1 MRSEMEKRLLFT
13 GALTVLL
20 AASLFSC
27 APRTETRFKAKIIGY
42 NGEPTEIFYMDK
54 ASGEYKEILLPVSKE
69 GVIDTTFTL
78 DSSLYYT
85 TIFVD
90 KFMFRVS
97 IEKGKNYDATFN
109 ITKPEVETDFSFKG
123 DGSAENG
130 FTRDYGNGFGI
141 PYTFLSPEKAAN
153 GFKSYADSIDNA
165 ASGYLARLE
174 KIKNPGFD
182 EFFKDE
188 IASVS
193 TKYRLFYP
201 YLALA
206 ANPADTSA
214 SSDPDYSAFLNSGVL
229 DSLSDK
235 EFSDDYSL
243 ICSYVIE
250 AFPDANIVDLMKA
263 AAATTD
269 KENRKGFILTNLM
282 LDYMGSGKTDDL
294 EAAHKYY
301 KSQCTLDE
309 YASKVEEAF
318 KSQTGL
324 VKGAEAPDIEFKD
337 LSGKVFHLADFKG
350 KVLYV
355 DLWASWCGP
364 CCQEIPY
371 LAKLV
376 KALLGN
382 AKIECISISTDTD
395 EAAWKKKLAD
405 EKPSWKQFIATEKG
419 QTSISRAYNV
429 AGIPRFMIFTA
440 DGKIYSADAPRP
452 SDDGIKEFL
461 EDAAK

>member
-1 MRSEMEKRLLFT
+1 MNNRLLFT

-27 APRTETRFKAKIIGY
+27 APKTGTRLKAKIVGY
-42 NGEPTEIFYMDK
+42 KGEPTELFYMDK

-85 TIFVD
+85 TLFVD

-97 IEKGKNYDATFN
+97 IEKGKNYDATFD
-109 ITKPEVETDFSFKG
+109 ITKPDVETNFRFKG
-123 DGSAENG
+123 NGAQENE
-130 FTRDYGNGFGI
+130 FTRDFGNGFGI
-141 PYTFLSPEKAAN
+141 PYIFLSPEKAAN
-153 GFKSYADSIDNA
+153 GFKAYSDSIVS
-165 ASGYLARLE
+165 ASSSFLARLD
-174 KIKNPGFD
+174 KINNQGFD
-182 EFFKDE
+182 AFFKDE
-188 IASVS
+188 LSATS

-206 ANPADTSA
+206 ANPADTAASA
-214 SSDPDYSAFLNSGVL
+214 DPDYLAFLTSGVL

-235 EFSDDYSL
+235 EFSDCYSL
-243 ICSYVIE
+243 ICTYVTQS
-250 AFPDANIVDLMKA
+250 FPDVDIIDFLKV

-269 KENRKGFILTNLM
+269 NESRKGFILTNLM
-282 LDYMGSGKTDDL
+282 LDYMGSGKTDNLD
-294 EAAHKYY
+294 AAYKYY
-301 KSQCTLDE
+301 TSQCTMDE
-309 YASKVEEAF
+309 YESQVKEAF
-318 KSQTGL
+318 HSQTGL

-337 LSGKVFHLADFKG
+337 ESGKVFHLADFKG

-376 KALLGN
+376 EALSGN
-382 AKIECISISTDTD
+382 SRIECISISTDTD

-452 SDDGIKEFL
+452 SDSDIREVL
-461 EDAAK
+461 TDATK